1 MTHTEAAA
9 LILRASGNEMR
20 NYTTQATRADI
31 LNATRADILAAVATV
46 MDAARADAFEEAA
59 KFLDH
64 RAKGYAHAD
73 RVFAWQNVNHCA
85 AAIRTLAQAHREPKP

>member
-59 KFLDH
+59 KICESMKDWKQPREAAPKI
-64 RAKGYAHAD
+64 RA
-73 RVFAWQNVNHCA
+73 
-85 AAIRTLAQAHREPKP
+85 LAQSHREPKP